1 MTRFRFG
8 DHVLDTDRVELRGP
22 AGLIDCEPQVFA
34 VLAHLIEADG
44 DLVTKNELLDA
55 VWGGPFVSESAMTT
69 RIKQARRVLGDDGR
83 AQWAIKTVH
92 GRGYRFAA
100 DVVVDE
106 HAPPGHSSSTPAATT
121 PRSDALQRPAAP
133 FLGRGDDLATAVRAL
148 LDDRVRLLTLWGPGG
163 VGKTRLAIEVARATA
178 AGFEQP
184 HVVVDGSRLDLPDEV
199 PDAIA
204 RGAGFPELDTSPA
217 SLAARFGGAAVLVVV
232 DNFEHLLPAADA
244 VAEML
249 GASERIQFLVTSRAV
264 LGLRHERVQRVA
276 PLHAQAA
283 GPDEVSATAFL
294 RERALDMG
302 ARDLTADDEPALARI
317 AARLD
322 GLPLALEL
330 AAARLRT
337 LRPAALEVQVAQH
350 LDALG
355 GLRDLPDRH
364 QTLRATLEWSI
375 GLLDEPSRDLL
386 VSMGAF
392 AGPARWDAIRVVH
405 GGDDL
410 ARLALL
416 VDHALV
422 HPVSTAD
429 GEGAFALLETVRTWA
444 EEQLQAEGRWDDV
457 RRRHADHMAAVGNRF
472 ARALLTSD
480 QAMATLRLSEQEADL
495 HRALRTMESLG
506 LLAGVRRMSVDLW
519 RWWWGVGA
527 GRTATR
533 WLEVAMELDDGD
545 PDAVRALTLLATARA
560 ATTDIAGARA
570 ALALAEALP
579 AGDGMPEVLAARA
592 AVAEQDRLMAGGG
605 DAVTARTASMAAAQ
619 AYRNRGDAVLAAEM
633 EVRAA
638 FIAASEGD
646 MAESERGNRAALPV
660 LAAHGPRWEEGSVR
674 NNLAHLAL
682 ARGDTDLALV
692 EATAARTIYDQLPF
706 ARGRWDLEET
716 MLDIRIARG
725 EFALARA
732 AGEAAM
738 EAAARGGDIDSTWT
752 ARIGLAAATVLD
764 GEAEEAA
771 ALLLRR
777 PLEEAAIGN
786 RWQLF
791 AVCALVLSLA
801 HDDEGA
807 MAAAALAAKYEPD
820 LTVGEVAHL
829 RARLDAITSGGAPDV
844 SGLTASP
851 AIVTARLDAIS
862 NDRA

>member
-1 MTRFRFG
+1 MTRFRVR
-8 DHVLDTDRVELRGP
+8 DHVLDTDRAELVGP
-22 AGLIDCEPQVFA
+22 DGPIESEPQVFA
-34 VLAHLIEADG
+34 VLQHLVEAG
-44 DLVTKNELLDA
+44 GELVTKDQLLDA
-55 VWGGPFVSESAMTT
+55 VWGGPFVSESALTT
-69 RIKQARRVLGDDGR
+69 RIKQARRLLGDDGR
-83 AQWAIKTVH
+83 TQWAIKTVH

-106 HAPPGHSSSTPAATT
+106 PVASGTSTSMPAATT

-133 FLGRGDDLATAVRAL
+133 FLGRGDDLATAIGAL
-148 LDDRVRLLTLWGPGG
+148 VDDRVRLLTLWGPGG

-178 AGFEQP
+178 AAFEQP
-184 HVVVDGSRLDLPDEV
+184 HVVVDGSRLDLPEEV

-204 RGAGFPELDTSPA
+204 RAAGFPEGDMTGA
-217 SLAARFGGAAVLVVV
+217 TLAARFGGATVLIVV
-232 DNFEHLLPAADA
+232 DNFEHLLPAADV

-249 GASERIQFLVTSRAV
+249 GGSEGVQFLVTSRAV

-276 PLHAQAA
+276 PLHAQVT
-283 GPDEVSATAFL
+283 GPDEVSAAAFL

-337 LRPAALEVQVAQH
+337 LRPAALEVQVTEH

-392 AGPARWDAIRVVH
+392 AGPARWGAIRVVH
-405 GGDDL
+405 GDGDL

-429 GEGAFALLETVRTWA
+429 GEGAFALLETVRAWA

-457 RRRHADHMAAVGNRF
+457 RRRHADHMATVGHRF
-472 ARALLTSD
+472 GRALLTSE

-495 HRALRTMESLG
+495 HRALRTMESMG
-506 LLAGVRRMSVDLW
+506 DLAGVRRMSVNLW

-527 GRTATR
+527 ARTGTH
-533 WLEVAMELDDGD
+533 WLEVASKLDDGD
-545 PDAVRALTLLATARA
+545 PDAVRALTLLTIAKA
-560 ATTDIAGARA
+560 ATPDVAGARA
-570 ALALAEALP
+570 ALALAEAVP
-579 AGDGMPEVLAARA
+579 AGDGMPEVLAAQA
-592 AVAEQDRLMAGGG
+592 AVAEQDRLLVGGS
-605 DAVTARTASMAAAQ
+605 DAEAARAASMAAAQ
-619 AYRNRGDAVLAAEM
+619 AWRDKGEPVLAAEM

-638 FIAASEGD
+638 FIAAAEGD
-646 MAESERGNRAALPV
+646 MAESERGNRAALTV

-692 EATAARTIYDQLPF
+692 EAAGARTIYDQLPF

-716 MLDIRIARG
+716 MLDIRVARG

-738 EAAARGGDIDSTWT
+738 HAAARGGDIDSNWT
-752 ARIGLAAATVLD
+752 ARIGLASATVLD
-764 GEAEEAA
+764 GEPGEAA

-777 PLEEAAIGN
+777 PFEEAAVAN

-791 AVCALVLSLA
+791 AVCALVLTEA
-801 HDDEGA
+801 HDIEGA
-807 MAAAALAAKYEPD
+807 TAAATLAGQYEPD
-820 LTVGEVAHL
+820 LTVGEVAL
-829 RARLDAITSGGAPDV
+829 LQARLAAIPATGDTDASDVSASPATVAARLDAVANGRT
-844 SGLTASP
+844 
-851 AIVTARLDAIS
+851 
-862 NDRA
+862 